1 MEGIVSD
8 STTIITLTNI
18 SRVDVLSNLFDKI
31 YIPEKVYE
39 EIVQKENVMLDDT
52 FFIKKVIEDKGLCH
66 LLGKSL
72 DSGESEA
79 IVLAKEMGLRL
90 LIDEKKGRKIA
101 FSMDVKIIG
110 LIGLLMLNVKHN
122 KLSSNEVLNV
132 YRSVKS
138 DGFRVGHNLED
149 NFIDYVKSFR

>member
-1 MEGIVSD
+1 MEAIVSD

-18 SRVDVLSNLFDKI
+18 SRVDVLGNLFDKI

-39 EIVQKENVMLDDT
+39 EIVEKENVGLDDT
-52 FFIKKVIEDKGLCH
+52 FFIEKVIEDKGLCH
-66 LLGKSL
+66 LLEKSL
-72 DSGESEA
+72 DSGESES

-101 FSMDVKIIG
+101 SNMDIKIIG
-110 LIGLLMLNVKHN
+110 LIGLLMLNVKYN
-122 KLSSNEVLNV
+122 KLSSNEVLTV

-149 NFIDYVKSFR
+149 NFIDYVKSFT